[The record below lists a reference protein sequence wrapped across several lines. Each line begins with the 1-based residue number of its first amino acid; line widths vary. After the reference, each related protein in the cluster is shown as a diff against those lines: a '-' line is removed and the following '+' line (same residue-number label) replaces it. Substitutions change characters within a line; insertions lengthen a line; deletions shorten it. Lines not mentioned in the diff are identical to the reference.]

1 MLIKNVFITGGKTVM
16 PLFMLILFVLCAFC
30 IWKYIIQN
38 ENKLSFVMENNRFDL
53 TRLFKMIEPETDFDR
68 PVFQSIVNM
77 EDVRRFDDVSKL
89 LFEKE
94 IYKKELNVATQ
105 IQYEFLNKMPTQT
118 QSQINEFDLGEWS
131 IFWGYKSQSLEY
143 YVSRYGVFYTHV
155 DGAGVEHKFEIKDAM

>member
-1 MLIKNVFITGGKTVM
+1 MK
-16 PLFMLILFVLCAFC
+16 LFMLILFVLCIYC
-30 IWKYIIQN
+30 VWKYIIQSQQ
-38 ENKLSFVMENNRFDL
+38 KLSFATAHNRFDVS
-53 TRLFKMIEPETDFDR
+53 RLFKIFEPEQAYER

-94 IYKKELNVATQ
+94 IFKRDPKNATQ

-118 QSQINEFDLGEWS
+118 QSQINLFDGGEWS

-143 YVSRYGVFYTHV
+143 YVSRFGVFYTHV
-155 DGAGVEHKFEIKDAM
+155 DGAGNEHKLELLPLKDQ

>member
-1 MLIKNVFITGGKTVM
+1 MRLFI
-16 PLFMLILFVLCAFC
+16 LILFVLCVYC

-38 ENKLSFVMENNRFDL
+38 HHRLSFAAETNRFDL
-53 TRLFKMIEPETDFDR
+53 SRWFKIIEPEKNYER

-94 IYKKELNVATQ
+94 LCKKDFKLAAQ
-105 IQYEFLNKMPTQT
+105 IQSEFLNKMPTQA
-118 QSQINEFDLGEWS
+118 QSQINKFEQGEWS

-143 YVSRYGVFYTHV
+143 YVGRFGVFITHV
-155 DGAGVEHKFEIKDAM
+155 DGSGNEHKLELKDIA